1 MYVQS
6 LHQEDSLE
14 EEMVNHSSILAW
26 EKSHGQA
33 PRESWWVMGS
43 KRFRHDLASEQQI
56 KSGTYLTPE
65 RLHIYLTIMF
75 STTLFP
81 SKIIF

>member
-1 MYVQS
+1 
-6 LHQEDSLE
+6 
-14 EEMVNHSSILAW
+14 MVNHSSILAW